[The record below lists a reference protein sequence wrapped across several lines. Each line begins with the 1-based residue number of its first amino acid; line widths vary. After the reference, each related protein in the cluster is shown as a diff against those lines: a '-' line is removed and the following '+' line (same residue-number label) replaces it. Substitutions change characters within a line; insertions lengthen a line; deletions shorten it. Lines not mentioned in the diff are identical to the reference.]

1 MKIVVRVTVGND
13 RMAATDDPVF
23 LRLEGP
29 TGREFRLAP
38 ARGRT
43 FRRGSEEV
51 FVLGSASDPET
62 NVAHPEINDPNT
74 SPIYARWIQRAV
86 LYKGMEPIPN
96 VRGLG
101 EMDDRVQIERV
112 TLELERAG
120 DAHPICYERRGPFW
134 LGLVCGLAV
143 DLDPVDTNE

>member
-1 MKIVVRVTVGND
+1 MKIVVRVKIGDD
-13 RMAATDDPVF
+13 RMAATDDPMF

-29 TGREFRLAP
+29 TGRGFRLAP
-38 ARGRT
+38 ARGRS
-43 FRRGSEEV
+43 FRRGQEEV
-51 FVLGSASDPET
+51 FVLASPSDPDT
-62 NVAHPEINDPNT
+62 NVAHAELNDPST
-74 SPIYARWIQRAV
+74 TPLYARWIQRAV

-120 DAHPICYERRGPFW
+120 DDHSICYERRGPFW
-134 LGLVCGLAV
+134 LGLVCGLEI
-143 DLDPVDTNE
+143 DLDPVDTSE